1 MLEGVVDSPSS
12 SMETLK
18 RKRLKFRRPKCGG
31 ELFHSRFKSTQVF
44 YCSYLKFRKG
54 EVMICHTKLLS
65 FAIQIILLSP
75 DVAVVV
81 KKKEADKEGNY
92 GNLKGRKYLK
102 DRIIILYATTI

>member
-1 MLEGVVDSPSS
+1 
-12 SMETLK
+12 
-18 RKRLKFRRPKCGG
+18 
-31 ELFHSRFKSTQVF
+31 
-44 YCSYLKFRKG
+44 
-54 EVMICHTKLLS
+54 MICHTKLLS